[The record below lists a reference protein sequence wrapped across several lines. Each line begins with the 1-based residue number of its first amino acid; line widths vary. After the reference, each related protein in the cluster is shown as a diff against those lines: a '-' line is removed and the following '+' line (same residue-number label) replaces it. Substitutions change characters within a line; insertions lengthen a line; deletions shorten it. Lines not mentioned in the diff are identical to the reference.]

1 MRARAAATLVCLAL
15 AGSVAWLRR
24 GQHSRARLPS
34 RRRLAENR
42 TTLRDFPVGTRGRW
56 EHTPAGFVF
65 YDRAE
70 EPVLRLRA
78 PPVQRA
84 PRSHTHHHKFNAAC
98 LVRADPMVVLAG
110 ARGGWGVLGFRND
123 EFEPL
128 AVLTFVT
135 RDPARKKLAPGAVGA
150 KLGRVEGYMRREA
163 ALFRDFARVINAI
176 NATTGPARVL
186 DIGANHGL
194 FALFAAL
201 RGARVAAVEAQ
212 ATLASVVKVATL
224 ANGVDVD
231 VFHNAILD
239 VPAVVEIAE
248 LGASNDLN
256 EGGTASLGAPREA
269 PMAQVRTASVDL
281 VASEV
286 FGAAPVDFLKIDVEG
301 WVRKQTS
308 GPPRR
313 VDGVFRAGRGRRDPR
328 PPGVARAAGPRRRP
342 RGVRRVR
349 PREALG
355 GLGKTRRR
363 GRQPGGRGRRPTQNR
378 RRGLRRVPHVRR
390 EERTRKSTVRPRAER
405 DGRSRPRG
413 LRARE
418 PARRREA
425 RLCLPVH

>member
-15 AGSVAWLRR
+15 ASSIAWLHR
-24 GQHSRARLPS
+24 GQRSRARLPS

-56 EHTPAGFVF
+56 EHTAAGFVF

-70 EPVLRLRA
+70 EPVLRLRT

-98 LVRADPMVVLAG
+98 LVRADPMGVLAG

-176 NATTGPARVL
+176 NATAGPARVL

-212 ATLASVVKVATL
+212 ATLASIVKVATL

-286 FGAAPVDFLKIDVEG
+286 FGADAAIDFLKIDVEG
-301 WVRKQTS
+301 VEIPALRS
-308 GPPRR
+308 SLELL
-313 VDGVFRAGRGRRDPR
+313 GRGGVREASVEFGPAKRWAESESH
-328 PPGVARAAGPRRRP
+328 GVAGANPAAAIDVLHKIDAAGYDAYLTWGRFCVPP
-342 RGVRRVR
+342 LNATGELADEAFA
-349 PREALG
+349 RECQLALVKG
-355 GLGKTRRR
+355 GLAH
-363 GRQPGGRGRRPTQNR
+363 PC
-378 RRGLRRVPHVRR
+378 
-390 EERTRKSTVRPRAER
+390 RK
-405 DGRSRPRG
+405 
-413 LRARE
+413 
-418 PARRREA
+418 
-425 RLCLPVH
+425 

>member
-15 AGSVAWLRR
+15 AGSVAWLHR
-24 GQHSRARLPS
+24 GQRSRARLPS

-176 NATTGPARVL
+176 NATAGPARVL

-301 WVRKQTS
+301 VEIPALRS
-308 GPPRR
+308 SLELL
-313 VDGVFRAGRGRRDPR
+313 GRGGVREASVEFGPAKRWAESETH
-328 PPGVARAAGPRRRP
+328 GVAGANPAAAVDVLHKIDAAGYDAYLTWGRFCVPP
-342 RGVRRVR
+342 LNATDALADEAFA
-349 PREALG
+349 RECQLALVKG
-355 GLGKTRRR
+355 GL
-363 GRQPGGRGRRPTQNR
+363 
-378 RRGLRRVPHVRR
+378 PHPC
-390 EERTRKSTVRPRAER
+390 RK
-405 DGRSRPRG
+405 
-413 LRARE
+413 
-418 PARRREA
+418 
-425 RLCLPVH
+425 